1 MAQQMSNSNAQQFLV
16 IDDHEAI
23 LAGTV
28 PALQH
33 RYPSAKIT
41 TAKDVQTAEQQI
53 LSYPPDLVI
62 VDLSLPSRPFATAV
76 AEVGMQLIDQLM
88 NSQAAPN
95 IMVIS
100 TNIKPLVRLKPAI
113 NIYEGGFVA
122 IDKSLPVQEL
132 LNSVELALRGS
143 TYLPPELRS
152 RPEFDRKWL
161 RVIQLKYAEGLSD
174 RAIAQA
180 MGISDRT
187 VRNYWVRIQDT
198 LGVADDP
205 NQDLRIQI
213 QMAARRAGLLN

>member
-1 MAQQMSNSNAQQFLV
+1 MSNPDTQQFLV

-28 PALQH
+28 PALQQ
-33 RYPSAKIT
+33 RYPAAKIT

-53 LSYPPDLVI
+53 FSFPPDLVI
-62 VDLSLPSRPFATAV
+62 VDISLPERPFATAK
-76 AEVGMQLIDQLM
+76 AEVGMQLIGRIM
-88 NSQAAPN
+88 SSQKAPN

-113 NIYEGGFVA
+113 NTYEGGFVA

-143 TYLPPELRS
+143 TYLPPELRT

-161 RVIQLKYAEGLSD
+161 RVIQLKYQEGLSD
-174 RAIAQA
+174 KAIAQA

-205 NQDLRIQI
+205 NRDLRIQI
-213 QMAARRAGLLN
+213 QMAARKAGLLN